1 MRTLICAVVVVG
13 MLIAPMIGVRAADH
27 DHGHD
32 QERARRALEAG
43 EIRPLDEILQEVHQR
58 YPGTLVELELNQERG
73 RWVYEVELL
82 APDGRL
88 LKLRIDA
95 KSKQLL
101 QGDDD

>member
-1 MRTLICAVVVVG
+1 MQRLMCLAILAGILIHPA
-13 MLIAPMIGVRAADH
+13 ASVRAADR
-27 DHGHD
+27 DHD
-32 QERARRALEAG
+32 QEQARRALEAG
-43 EIRPLDEILQEVHQR
+43 EIRPLDEILHEVQQR
-58 YPGTLVELELNQERG
+58 YPGTVVELELTPENG

-82 APDGRL
+82 AADGRL